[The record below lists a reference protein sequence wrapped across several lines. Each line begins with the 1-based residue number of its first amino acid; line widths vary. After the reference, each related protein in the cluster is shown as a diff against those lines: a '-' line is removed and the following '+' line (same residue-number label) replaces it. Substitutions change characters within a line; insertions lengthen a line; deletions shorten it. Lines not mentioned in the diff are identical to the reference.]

1 LKIEIHGGDLK
12 QSGNK
17 FSARK
22 VIIDGYEF
30 ASAAEARRYG
40 ELKLLQRAGVIKA
53 LGVHPVYPLNVRG
66 VTVGKFTADF
76 AYFDGGRKIVEDV
89 KGVVTE
95 AASLR
100 MRVFMALYPEHE
112 LKVVQK
118 GQSKAFKQ
126 RKFAA

>member
-1 LKIEIHGGDLK
+1 MKTGIQLIEAGK
-12 QSGNK
+12 GNK

-22 VIIDGYEF
+22 TMIDGFEF

-40 ELKLLQRAGVIKA
+40 ELKLLQRAGLIKA
-53 LGVHPVYPLNVRG
+53 LGVHPIYPLTIHG

-76 AYFDGGRKIVEDV
+76 AYYEGGRKVCEDV

-100 MRVFMALYPEHE
+100 MRVFMACYPDYE
-112 LKVVQK
+112 LKVIQK
-118 GQSKAFKQ
+118 GKSKPMRQ
-126 RKFAA
+126 RKVAA